1 MRNADRSAPAAP
13 AMFDVST
20 LKALVVLLL
29 VYGALRLGAR
39 GPLLPEIEN
48 AVRGLVAPTGRAKR
62 RDGFHAAI
70 ALIVLSAIF
79 AVLMSKF
86 GGGFVSKWPFDQL
99 WHQAMVDYDAQWRTP
114 WLSIPGNALYQF
126 DMRLPVTSHL
136 MPALGLS
143 ELVPVGWRV
152 TVSYAALFAG
162 MTLLFWLIGATF
174 GLRPFSRTIFAGLVA
189 LMAVVPVGIDK
200 IVWIFPVNFFT
211 TQSLLATYW
220 GEAPMLALAT
230 ILAFYWVGGFASPLR
245 NALAAL
251 AFALG
256 SMLAV
261 FAYPA
266 GAIYFLPIIAIY
278 CAVFLATSRTRG
290 EVIWK
295 LATGASVAAIML
307 ALNVPQFFENLY
319 GYTYGSFFFEHVR
332 APTAGLIA
340 DTFMIGS
347 RGFDPRAVFVFFV
360 ALVVAIVLAARGQGA
375 IRRFA
380 LGILVCEIAIVLGS
394 LANALTA
401 RAPLLFSYAET
412 AHAALWGSFFVLVA
426 MAVATLIERRLALA
440 SVLAPRMRWFPVHRH
455 KIYSGALA
463 AALVLFVIASPPPPV
478 LDYPPNAPPAL
489 EALRRDLAIAP
500 GAPFRGKVATIYSRE
515 GGIPFE
521 AKAFDYRATFGS
533 DFYSDL
539 LPLGIPS
546 LNQSQH
552 WTSPISFA
560 FLFRFFA
567 GEGDSFEKNF
577 FWLDRFD
584 PKIARLLGVRAV
596 VSDRE
601 IAGGSLVEPLSRD
614 DRTLR
619 VYRLDDVNLGQ
630 YSPVRAVRV
639 ASAAQAVAA
648 VAADN
653 FDPTRDVVVEE
664 DAPDDL
670 VPAQSGS
677 VTFEAGPVMRVRAT
691 SEGHS
696 LLVLPFEFSHCLRI
710 TGTAGARLLPVN
722 LQQLGLLFERQA
734 DVSIEYHYGVFDSA
748 CRGEDIA
755 RAKALDLQAIVK
767 APVR

>member
-1 MRNADRSAPAAP
+1 
-13 AMFDVST
+13 MFDVST

-39 GPLLPEIEN
+39 GPLLPEIES
-48 AVRGLVAPTGRAKR
+48 AVGGLVSPGGRAKR
-62 RDGFHAAI
+62 RNGGSAAF
-70 ALIVLSAIF
+70 ALIVLAAIF

-99 WHQAMVDYDAQWRTP
+99 WHQAMVDYDALWRTP
-114 WLSIPGNALYQF
+114 LLSIPGNALYQF

-136 MPALGLS
+136 LPALGLS
-143 ELVPVGWRV
+143 ELFPVSWRV
-152 TVSYAALFAG
+152 TVSYAALFGG

-174 GLRPFSRTIFAGLVA
+174 GLRPFSRAIFAGLVA
-189 LMAVVPVGIDK
+189 IMAVIPIGIDK
-200 IVWIFPVNFFT
+200 IVWFFPVNFFT

-266 GAIYFLPIIAIY
+266 GAVYFAPIISVY
-278 CAVFLATSRTRG
+278 CAVFVVTSRTRG

-295 LATGASVAAIML
+295 LATGTGVAGMML
-307 ALNVPQFFENLY
+307 ALQVPRFFENLY
-319 GYTYGSFFFEHVR
+319 GYTYGSYFFEHVR
-332 APTAGLIA
+332 APTVALIA

-360 ALVVAIVLAARGQGA
+360 ALVAAIVLASRGQGPV
-375 IRRFA
+375 RRFA
-380 LGILVCEIAIVLGS
+380 LGILVCETAIVLGS

-426 MAVATLIERRLALA
+426 MAVATLIDRRLALA
-440 SVLAPRMRWFPVHRH
+440 SVLVPRMRSFAVNRH
-455 KIYSGALA
+455 KIYGGALA
-463 AALVLFVIASPPPPV
+463 AALALFAVASPPPPV
-478 LDYPPNAPPAL
+478 LDYPPKAPPAL
-489 EALRRDLAIAP
+489 EALRRDLALTP
-500 GAPFRGKVATIYSRE
+500 GAPFRGKVATIYSRV
-515 GGIPFE
+515 GGVRFE
-521 AKAFDYRATFGS
+521 AKALDYRAMFGS

-552 WTSPISFA
+552 WTSPVTFA
-560 FLFRFFA
+560 FLFHFFA
-567 GEGDSFEKNF
+567 GEGDSFDKNF

-584 PKIARLLGVRAV
+584 AKIARLLGVRTV
-596 VSDRE
+596 VSDLE
-601 IAGGSLVEPLSRD
+601 IAGGSSVETLSRD
-614 DRTLR
+614 GRTLR

-630 YSPVRAVRV
+630 YSPTRAVRV

-653 FDPTRDVVVEE
+653 FDPKRDVTVEE
-664 DAPDDL
+664 AAPGDL

-677 VTFEAGPVMRVRAT
+677 VTFEDGPVMRVRAT
-691 SEGHS
+691 SEGRS

-710 TGTAGARLLPVN
+710 SGSAGARLLPVN

-734 DVSIEYHYGVFDSA
+734 DVSIEYRYGVFHSA

-755 RAKALDLQAIVK
+755 RAKALDLNAIVK

>member
-1 MRNADRSAPAAP
+1 
-13 AMFDVST
+13 MFDVST
-20 LKALVVLLL
+20 LKALVALLL

-39 GPLLPEIEN
+39 GPLLTEIES
-48 AVRGLVAPTGRAKR
+48 AVGGLMTTRRQGAR
-62 RDGFHAAI
+62 RDGVSAAV
-70 ALIVLSAIF
+70 ALAVLAAIF
-79 AVLMSKF
+79 AVLLSKF
-86 GGGFVSKWPFDQL
+86 GGGFVLKWPFDQL

-114 WLSIPGNALYQF
+114 LFGIPGNALYQF

-143 ELVPVGWRV
+143 ELFPVSWRV
-152 TVSYAALFAG
+152 SVSYAALFAG

-174 GLRPFSRTIFAGLVA
+174 GLRPLSRAIFAGLVA
-189 LMAVVPVGIDK
+189 LMAVIPIGIDK
-200 IVWIFPVNFFT
+200 IVWFFPVNFFT
-211 TQSLLATYW
+211 TRSLLATWW

-230 ILAFYWVGGFASPLR
+230 ILAFYWVGGCSSALR
-245 NALAAL
+245 NLVVAL

-256 SMLAV
+256 SFLAV

-266 GAIYFLPIIAIY
+266 GAVYFVPIIAVY
-278 CAVFLATSRTRG
+278 CAVFVVTSRTRG

-307 ALNVPQFFENLY
+307 ALNVPHFFQNLY
-319 GYTYGSFFFEHVR
+319 GYTYGSYFFEHFR
-332 APTAGLIA
+332 APAAGLIA

-360 ALVVAIVLAARGQGA
+360 AMVTAIVLAARGQGPV
-375 IRRFA
+375 RRFA
-380 LGILVCEIAIVLGS
+380 LGILVCEIAIVIGS

-426 MAVATLIERRLALA
+426 IAVATLIDRRLALA
-440 SVLAPRMRWFPVHRH
+440 SVRVPRMRWFAMHRH
-455 KIYSGALA
+455 KVYGGTLAGAM
-463 AALVLFVIASPPPPV
+463 VLFAVASPPPPV
-478 LDYPPNAPPAL
+478 LDYPPRAPPAL
-489 EALRRDLAIAP
+489 ESLRRDLALTP
-500 GAPFRGKVATIYSRE
+500 GAPFRGKVATIYTRG

-521 AKAFDYRATFGS
+521 AKAFDYRARLGS

-552 WTSPISFA
+552 WTSPVTFA

-567 GEGDSFEKNF
+567 SEGDSFEKNF

-596 VSDRE
+596 VSDHE
-601 IAGGSLVEPLSRD
+601 IAGGSPVETLSRD
-614 DRTLR
+614 GRTLR

-630 YSPVRAVRV
+630 YSPTRAVRIG
-639 ASAAQAVAA
+639 SAAQAVTAIG
-648 VAADN
+648 ADG
-653 FDPTRDVVVEE
+653 FDPTRDVTLEE

-670 VPAQSGS
+670 VAAQSVS
-677 VTFEAGPVMRVRAT
+677 VTFETGPVMRVRAT
-691 SEGHS
+691 SEGRS
-696 LLVLPFEFSHCLRI
+696 LLVLPFEFSHCLRLR
-710 TGTAGARLLPVN
+710 GNAGVRLLPVN
-722 LQQLGLLFERQA
+722 LQQFGLLFERQA
-734 DVSIEYHYGVFDSA
+734 DVSIEYHFGVFDST
-748 CRGEDIA
+748 CRGEDRA
-755 RAKALDLQAIVK
+755 RAEALDLDAIVK
-767 APVR
+767 APIR